1 MPDKRIQI
9 LSTRPITGAQLD
21 NARKKG
27 VDITVQSF
35 IETTAL
41 QEIAVQ
47 QEIEWVSVQETVVVF
62 TSMNAVVAVTDML
75 DGHVPSWRIYC
86 MGYATQKLV
95 AEYFGETSIAGTGA
109 SALELAETIIE
120 EEEPDELIFFC
131 GNIRRDELPVKLSR
145 QGITVHEIC
154 VYETLAT
161 PHKMEKT
168 FDGILFFSPSA
179 AESFFSNNTIPPE
192 TVLFAIGQT
201 TRDTLARFTR
211 NKIVV
216 SKEPGKDEMVGQAV
230 KYFRETGIVSGE

>member
-47 QEIEWVSVQETVVVF
+47 QEIEWASVQETVVVF

-120 EEEPDELIFFC
+120 EEPDELIFFC

-145 QGITVHEIC
+145 EGITVHEIC

-201 TRDTLARFTR
+201 TRDTLAHFTR

-216 SKEPGKDEMVGQAV
+216 SKEPGKDEMVEQAV

>member
-41 QEIAVQ
+41 QDIAVQ
-47 QEIEWVSVQETVVVF
+47 QEIEWASVQETVVVF

-95 AEYFGETSIAGTGA
+95 AEYFGEASIAGTGA

-120 EEEPDELIFFC
+120 EEAPDELIFFC

-216 SKEPGKDEMVGQAV
+216 SKEPGKDEMVEQAV